1 MLGNRSSDNHT
12 KPLLGTG
19 DNINNYNLGE
29 EERRWWRKWKEVLD
43 VEEAKNQ
50 VLFSLP
56 MIVANVSYYAIP
68 LVSVMFA
75 GHLGDLELAGATLAN
90 SWACVTGFDFTQ
102 GLSGALETLCG
113 QGVGAKQYR
122 VLGIYLQTSCII
134 SCFFSIILS
143 FLWFYTEPILILL
156 HQAPNISEQA
166 GLYMKYLIPGLFA
179 FGFIQNFLRFL
190 QTQSIVM
197 PLVFC
202 SALPLAIH
210 FGIAYSLVHWTS
222 LGFSG
227 APLACSISLWISTL
241 LLAIYI
247 HCSKKTNRT
256 WEGLSFESFSVFLT
270 NLKVALSSAAMVCL
284 ECWSFDILV
293 FLAGVMP
300 NSERST
306 SLIAMCVNTH
316 VITFNFSYGLSAAAR
331 LHKVSNELG
340 AGMIDR
346 AKNAMAVTLK
356 LVVLLALII
365 DLALTFGHNI
375 WAGFFADSQEIVQEF
390 ASMTPFLV
398 ISITFDT
405 LQCILLGVARGCGWQ
420 HLAVWVN
427 LATFYFIGMPLALLF
442 GFKLNLHAKGLWI
455 GLICGLAAQASS
467 LFLIVLRRKFTN
479 VDIAVSRE
487 KEVPL
492 SI

>member
-270 NLKVALSSAAMVCL
+270 NLKVALSSAAMVCRGDAKL
-284 ECWSFDILV
+284 RTVYFIDRNV
-293 FLAGVMP
+293 
-300 NSERST
+300 
-306 SLIAMCVNTH
+306 
-316 VITFNFSYGLSAAAR
+316 
-331 LHKVSNELG
+331 HKVSNELG

>member
-270 NLKVALSSAAMVCL
+270 NLKVALSSAAMVCRGDAKL
-284 ECWSFDILV
+284 RTVYFIDRNV
-293 FLAGVMP
+293 
-300 NSERST
+300 
-306 SLIAMCVNTH
+306 
-316 VITFNFSYGLSAAAR
+316 
-331 LHKVSNELG
+331 HKVSNELG

-375 WAGFFADSQEIVQEF
+375 WAGFFADSQEIRNF
-390 ASMTPFLV
+390 A
-398 ISITFDT
+398 
-405 LQCILLGVARGCGWQ
+405 GVARGCGWQ

>member
-1 MLGNRSSDNHT
+1 MFGNRSSDHHT

-50 VLFSLP
+50 VLFLLP

-134 SCFFSIILS
+134 SCFFSIIIS

-247 HCSKKTNRT
+247 HCSKKTNRM

-316 VITFNFSYGLSAAAR
+316 VITFNFSYGLGAAASTR
-331 LHKVSNELG
+331 VSNELG

-375 WAGFFADSQEIVQEF
+375 WAGFFADSQEIVHEF

-405 LQCILLGVARGCGWQ
+405 LQCILSGVARGCGWQ

-467 LFLIVLRRKFTN
+467 LFLIVLRRKFTKI
-479 VDIAVSRE
+479 DIAVSRE

>member
-90 SWACVTGFDFTQ
+90 SWACVTGFDFTCLSHQ
-102 GLSGALETLCG
+102 LESSPVICSNGLKSCKLIIWSNA
-113 QGVGAKQYR
+113 GVTQLNSIQYHDL
-122 VLGIYLQTSCII
+122 VSIYYLY
-134 SCFFSIILS
+134 FFS
-143 FLWFYTEPILILL
+143 
-156 HQAPNISEQA
+156 
-166 GLYMKYLIPGLFA
+166 
-179 FGFIQNFLRFL
+179 
-190 QTQSIVM
+190 
-197 PLVFC
+197 
-202 SALPLAIH
+202 
-210 FGIAYSLVHWTS
+210 
-222 LGFSG
+222 
-227 APLACSISLWISTL
+227 
-241 LLAIYI
+241 
-247 HCSKKTNRT
+247 
-256 WEGLSFESFSVFLT
+256 
-270 NLKVALSSAAMVCL
+270 L

-316 VITFNFSYGLSAAAR
+316 LWSQCCCK
-331 LHKVSNELG
+331 HKVSNELG

>member
-1 MLGNRSSDNHT
+1 
-12 KPLLGTG
+12 
-19 DNINNYNLGE
+19 
-29 EERRWWRKWKEVLD
+29 
-43 VEEAKNQ
+43 
-50 VLFSLP
+50 
-56 MIVANVSYYAIP
+56 
-68 LVSVMFA
+68 
-75 GHLGDLELAGATLAN
+75 
-90 SWACVTGFDFTQ
+90 
-102 GLSGALETLCG
+102 
-113 QGVGAKQYR
+113 
-122 VLGIYLQTSCII
+122 
-134 SCFFSIILS
+134 
-143 FLWFYTEPILILL
+143 
-156 HQAPNISEQA
+156 
-166 GLYMKYLIPGLFA
+166 MKYLIPGLFA

-316 VITFNFSYGLSAAAR
+316 VITFNFSYGLSAAASTR
-331 LHKVSNELG
+331 VSNELG

-365 DLALTFGHNI
+365 DLALTFGHNS

-398 ISITFDT
+398 ISTTFDT
-405 LQCILLGVARGCGWQ
+405 LQCILSGVARGCGWQ

-455 GLICGLAAQASS
+455 GLICGLASQASS
-467 LFLIVLRRKFTN
+467 LFLIVLRRKFTKI
-479 VDIAVSRE
+479 DIAVSRE

>member
-90 SWACVTGFDFTQ
+90 SWACVTGFDFT
-102 GLSGALETLCG
+102 
-113 QGVGAKQYR
+113 
-122 VLGIYLQTSCII
+122 
-134 SCFFSIILS
+134 
-143 FLWFYTEPILILL
+143 
-156 HQAPNISEQA
+156 
-166 GLYMKYLIPGLFA
+166 
-179 FGFIQNFLRFL
+179 NFLRFL

-270 NLKVALSSAAMVCL
+270 NLKVALSSAAMVCRGDAKL
-284 ECWSFDILV
+284 RTVYFIDRNV
-293 FLAGVMP
+293 
-300 NSERST
+300 
-306 SLIAMCVNTH
+306 
-316 VITFNFSYGLSAAAR
+316 
-331 LHKVSNELG
+331 HKVSNELG

-375 WAGFFADSQEIVQEF
+375 WAGFFADSQEIRNF
-390 ASMTPFLV
+390 A
-398 ISITFDT
+398 
-405 LQCILLGVARGCGWQ
+405 GVARGCGWQ